1 MRSNMYQ
8 CDNCKHGPG
17 CPGYLYKKVI
27 LTLSEKE
34 MRKLNDAV
42 ANSKVYSYLHMD
54 IVCDRYEPYP
64 SLNTKPDKPSV
75 KVIPVPFIF
84 IDERSKNS

>member
-1 MRSNMYQ
+1 MYQ

-42 ANSKVYSYLHMD
+42 VNSGEYSYLHMD
-54 IVCDRYEPYP
+54 IVCDRYEPYML
-64 SLNTKPDKPSV
+64 SNTNQLKPSV
-75 KVIPVPFIF
+75 KILPVPFIF
-84 IDERSKNS
+84 IDERGKNS